1 VCPGVC
7 ERRCSEEEEKK
18 KKVKGAVFFT
28 PSTVSAV
35 T

>member
-1 VCPGVC
+1 LREAV
-7 ERRCSEEEEKK
+7 SEEEEE

>member
-1 VCPGVC
+1 V
-7 ERRCSEEEEKK
+7 SEEEEEE
-18 KKVKGAVFFT
+18 KVKGAVFFT